1 MFKCHATLK
10 HKLREVRS
18 SMIIKL
24 LRITQILQKRN
35 SILKQE
41 NLRIYPEAAA
51 RLVTIMNK
59 SHDITKQNQ
68 CKNKI
73 QKPKRARKDILI

>member
-1 MFKCHATLK
+1 M
-10 HKLREVRS
+10 LRHRLRGVRS
-18 SMIIKL
+18 SMIIRL
-24 LRITQILQKRN
+24 LRTTQILQKRN

-51 RLVTIMNK
+51 RLVTIMNN
-59 SHDITKQNQ
+59 SLDITKQNQ

-73 QKPKRARKDILI
+73 QRAKRVKKNILI